1 MNNDLPTQLTAPKR
15 DHYEPVIDSR
25 IGVNIMHTSSAD
37 NQLRGWLATTTA
49 WILLGTNYWVIHQF
63 LFAVPPLWASALRAL
78 PAGIALLLIVRRLP
92 SGKWWWRSAVL
103 GSLSM
108 GLFFLLLYIA
118 AQRLPSSIAASIGA
132 LSPLVFAGVA
142 WLLMGERVNARFLG
156 GAALGIIGI
165 LLIVG
170 AKGGAIDA
178 VGVAASFGAI
188 ILMAIGAVLGKRW
201 GDGTPVLA
209 TTAWQLMAG
218 GVELLI
224 VAILAEGAPPAV
236 SSSELIAFTY
246 ISLISTAFS
255 YACLFAGFRY
265 LGAGTVGLVG
275 LLSPVTGVLMG
286 VTLASESLTMTQS
299 LGIGLVLFSIVL
311 AQS

>member
-1 MNNDLPTQLTAPKR
+1 M
-15 DHYEPVIDSR
+15 
-25 IGVNIMHTSSAD
+25 
-37 NQLRGWLATTTA
+37 
-49 WILLGTNYWVIHQF
+49 
-63 LFAVPPLWASALRAL
+63 
-78 PAGIALLLIVRRLP
+78 
-92 SGKWWWRSAVL
+92 L